1 MKERR
6 RIISVPKDKIAQ
18 RSLEFDEATE
28 AQLIEISITEEEFL
42 FMYKNGIIELINHAG
57 NSSIDDYE
65 HADVTEKKTLVK

>member
-42 FMYKNGIIELINHAG
+42 LYIHKIIG
-57 NSSIDDYE
+57 
-65 HADVTEKKTLVK
+65 